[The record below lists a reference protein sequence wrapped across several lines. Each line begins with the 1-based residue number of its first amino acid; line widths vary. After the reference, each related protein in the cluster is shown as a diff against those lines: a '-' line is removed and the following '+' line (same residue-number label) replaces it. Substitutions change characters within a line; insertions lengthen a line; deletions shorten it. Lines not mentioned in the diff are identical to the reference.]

1 MQTTPSKKI
10 KDSKTTTPILSLD
23 NVSISFGDFN
33 AIQHVSTT
41 VKDHEIRF
49 FIGPN
54 GAGKTTILDA
64 ICGKIKISSGAI
76 NYFDNNQTYNIER
89 MKDYDIFRHGIS
101 RKFQAPSIFNGL
113 TVYENIGITASQHR
127 SVFNSLHAK
136 FSGEQ
141 KDAIEDILTFI
152 GLADLKDQFPM
163 VLSHGQKQWLEIGIL
178 MASNPRLIL
187 LDEPV
192 AGMGRKETQK
202 TEELL
207 LKLRQRCTIISVEH
221 DMQFCQDIS
230 DSVTVFH
237 EGQVLDEG
245 SFDKVQQNPK
255 VIDVYLGRSE
265 D

>member
-1 MQTTPSKKI
+1 MQTIQPQKNNQPVVSE
-10 KDSKTTTPILSLD
+10 PILTLK

-33 AIQHVSTT
+33 AIKNVSTSI
-41 VKDHEIRF
+41 KSHEIRF

-64 ICGKIKISSGAI
+64 ICGKTKITSGAI
-76 NYFDNNQTYNIER
+76 TYFDNHQSYNIEHMR
-89 MKDYDIFRHGIS
+89 DYNIFRHGIS

-113 TVYENIGITASQHR
+113 TIYENIGITASQKR
-127 SVFNSLHAK
+127 SVVNSLYAK
-136 FSGEQ
+136 FSKQ
-141 KDAIEDILTFI
+141 QRNTIEEILEFI
-152 GLADLKDQFPM
+152 GLADLKDQYPI

-207 LKLRQRCTIISVEH
+207 LKLRQRCTIICVEH
-221 DMQFCQDIS
+221 DMQFCQDIA

-237 EGQVLDEG
+237 EGRVLDEG
-245 SFDKVQQNPK
+245 SFDKVQNNPE

-265 D
+265 E